1 MSNNLSISTVVSPDI
16 LKTISSSVAIKTFG
30 DQLVNKAK
38 DKVISVVEGKVGEL
52 KKLIEETVKQS
63 VQAGIDH
70 NTELKRLEIIF
81 KNKQITEEQYNA
93 AVAKENEAYKAKID
107 SLEAQKIK
115 FQEDLTKILSD
126 PYKKLKAERE
136 KLKLKLKKRK
146 TKNKAEKEKANAR
159 KLKRERKKARTK
171 AEKTKAKRDLTKKVI
186 SNAAKTL
193 APIIALQIAGRL
205 ASILSQRGKLEVLV
219 DQVNAYIE
227 QANTPE
233 TIAIATNLRNNT
245 ITLINNSIGKLSS
258 LQKTISQIATYITI
272 FSTIVAILSAIPIPT
287 AVPPGIGIPV
297 NVIIK
302 IVKTLERANKLILA
316 LNVVLAISTVVLGN
330 EISKLNDLI
339 ERLKTVN
346 QLLDLKSAINLN
358 EQQLADL
365 SNAFLPTGGDFGIY
379 KGFKFAIKE
388 EQTLGAQQAI
398 VVKGNKRRYAVAINR
413 DGTDILRSE
422 LSFTLD
428 PNDLIDQLKLIIDQ
442 RNLQG

>member
-1 MSNNLSISTVVSPDI
+1 MALEVQMKKTPKGPIKFQIQLNEEQKAVKSAILNNVITIVTGQAGSGKTLVACQAALDSLFTREVERIIVARPVVTAKEDI
-16 LKTISSSVAIKTFG
+16 GFLPG
-30 DQLVNKAK
+30 GLK
-38 DKVISVVEGKVGEL
+38 DKLDPYIAPIYDNL
-52 KKLIEETVKQS
+52 Y
-63 VQAGIDH
+63 
-70 NTELKRLEIIF
+70 RL
-81 KNKQITEEQYNA
+81 YD
-93 AVAKENEAYKAKID
+93 KAKID

-146 TKNKAEKEKANAR
+146 TKNKAERA
-159 KLKRERKKARTK
+159 KAR
-171 AEKTKAKRDLTKKVI
+171 RDLAKKMAL
-186 SNAAKTL
+186 NAAKTL

>member
-52 KKLIEETVKQS
+52 KKLIEETIKQS

-146 TKNKAEKEKANAR
+146 TKNKAERA
-159 KLKRERKKARTK
+159 KAR
-171 AEKTKAKRDLTKKVI
+171 RDLAKKMAL
-186 SNAAKTL
+186 NAAKTL

-205 ASILSQRGKLEVLV
+205 ASILSQRGKLEILV

-346 QLLDLKSAINLN
+346 QLLDLKSSINLN

-365 SNAFLPTGGDFGIY
+365 SNAFLPIGGDFGIY

>member
-146 TKNKAEKEKANAR
+146 TKNKAERA
-159 KLKRERKKARTK
+159 KAR
-171 AEKTKAKRDLTKKVI
+171 RDLAKKMAL
-186 SNAAKTL
+186 NAAKTL

-413 DGTDILRSE
+413 DGTEILKSDN
-422 LSFTLD
+422 SFTLD
-428 PNDLIDQLKLIIDQ
+428 PNDLVDQLKLIIDQ

>member
-1 MSNNLSISTVVSPDI
+1 MSNSLSISTVVSPDI
-16 LKTISSSVAIKTFG
+16 LKTISSSAAIKTFG

-52 KKLIEETVKQS
+52 KKLIEETVTQS
-63 VQAGIDH
+63 IKAGIDH

-93 AVAKENEAYKAKID
+93 AVQKENEAYQAKID
-107 SLEAQKIK
+107 SLNAQKAK

-126 PYKKLKAERE
+126 PYKKLKAERA
-136 KLKLKLKKRK
+136 KLKLKLKRQK
-146 TKNKAEKEKANAR
+146 TKNKAERA
-159 KLKRERKKARTK
+159 KAR
-171 AEKTKAKRDLTKKVI
+171 RDLAKKI
-186 SNAAKTL
+186 ALNAAKTL
-193 APIIALQIAGRL
+193 APIIALQIAGKL

-219 DQVNAYIE
+219 NQVNAYID

-233 TIAIATNLRNNT
+233 TIVIATNLRNNT

-258 LQKTISQIATYITI
+258 LQKIISQISTYITI
-272 FSTIVAILSAIPIPT
+272 FSLIVAVLSAIPIPT

-297 NVIIK
+297 NLIIR

-316 LNVVLAISTVVLGN
+316 LNVVLAISSVVLEN

-339 ERLKTVN
+339 DRIKDIS
-346 QLLDLKSAINLN
+346 QLLDIKTSTNLDQ
-358 EQQLADL
+358 QQLTDL
-365 SNAFLPTGGDFGIY
+365 TSSIFNNVDQFGEY
-379 KGFKFAIKE
+379 KGFKFKIKE

-398 VVKGNKRRYAVAINR
+398 VVKGNKRHYAVAVNR
-413 DGTDILRSE
+413 DGTEVLKSE

-428 PNDLIDQLKLIIDQ
+428 PNDLVDQLKLIIDQ

>member
-146 TKNKAEKEKANAR
+146 TKNKAERA
-159 KLKRERKKARTK
+159 KAR
-171 AEKTKAKRDLTKKVI
+171 RDLAKKMAL
-186 SNAAKTL
+186 NAAKTL

-272 FSTIVAILSAIPIPT
+272 FSTIVVILSAIPIPT